1 MKRKIMLMLVLWMLV
16 FGTVA
21 CGKQTDSNTINE
33 LETEQS
39 VLQTEETEGF
49 DMERIRNSVIIK
61 GQPFEI
67 PIALSDLGEGWT
79 WKEHENSWV
88 GSDGNGLVYVYY
100 NDEEWFVGTV
110 RNYYEGDEAEGIIY
124 NLGIETEDSSI
135 DGLVPLVSTKQD
147 VIERYGEPNEISEK
161 SGNYHYGTM
170 NNDSTPLGPL
180 NEQELSIAFDEKGTV
195 IKIIITYSDLL
206 SKEN

>member
-1 MKRKIMLMLVLWMLV
+1 MRRKIMLMLVLLMLV
-16 FGTVA
+16 SGTVA
-21 CGKQTDSNTINE
+21 CGKQIDSSLVNE
-33 LETEQS
+33 PETEQAIS
-39 VLQTEETEGF
+39 QTEETEGF
-49 DMERIRNSVIIK
+49 DIERIRKSIIIK

-67 PIALSDLGEGWT
+67 PIALSDLEEGWT
-79 WKEHENSWV
+79 WKEHESSWV

-110 RNYYEGDEAEGIIY
+110 RNYYEGNEMEGIIY

-135 DGLVPLVSTKQD
+135 DALIPLVSTKQE

-170 NNDSTPLGPL
+170 NNDSTNLGPL

-195 IKIIITYSDLL
+195 IKIIITYADLQ
-206 SKEN
+206 KEK